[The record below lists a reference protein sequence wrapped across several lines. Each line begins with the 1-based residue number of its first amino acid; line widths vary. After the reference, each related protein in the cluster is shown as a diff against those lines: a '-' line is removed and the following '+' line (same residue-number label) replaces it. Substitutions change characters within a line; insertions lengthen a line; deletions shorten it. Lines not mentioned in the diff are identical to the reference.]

1 MKSTNGY
8 RVLHA
13 WPGVVG
19 GLPPAKYLLP
29 DNPNFAGVVD
39 AGEAEFSPIVS
50 LALPV
55 LSGLLVLQ
63 PPPELA
69 QLTAHWAEAPA
80 LTSQLGP
87 CQSSVQ

>member
-1 MKSTNGY
+1 
-8 RVLHA
+8 
-13 WPGVVG
+13 VVG

-29 DNPNFAGVVD
+29 DIRILLVVD